1 MNYTFP
7 VFCFLSEL
15 MDLSPPPS
23 TTLHHPSS
31 PSWCGVL
38 FMINRDNSGLW
49 CHLLWLLRLRA
60 TRSSYW
66 LSARPALHFVSL
78 SGSPRDRRARQSYKV
93 KCLGLAPALQV
104 SVIILLEAF
113 LLCWI
118 IMEVGVVGLS
128 PLKCGWRKQTR
139 AAEKCLL
146 CCYAIWG
153 AWHQSKAALC
163 PARRAGF
170 TAGSPTS
177 LCLIYFMCVR
187 VCECVWLGG
196 GEAYS
201 TSQNLFHR
209 LWCDNETCSLKVIM
223 CLRSSVITECQA
235 RVIDKQICS
244 KTRWWYLSGASDWC
258 WLHLQ
263 RPSQSFFFFFYFL
276 SCQILP
282 QEGEFWIL
290 FISLFRC
297 SLLLHQFFC
306 HLKVSS
312 AAWKKRCGGENTML

>member
-1 MNYTFP
+1 
-7 VFCFLSEL
+7 
-15 MDLSPPPS
+15 MDLSPPTPP
-23 TTLHHPSS
+23 HPSL
-31 PSWCGVL
+31 CGVL
-38 FMINRDNSGLW
+38 FMINRDNSVLW
-49 CHLLWLLRLRA
+49 CHLLWLLHLRA

-66 LSARPALHFVSL
+66 LSARPALHFVSV

-139 AAEKCLL
+139 GAEKCLL

-153 AWHQSKAALC
+153 AWHQSKPALC
-163 PARRAGF
+163 PARRAGL
-170 TAGSPTS
+170 TADSPTS
-177 LCLIYFMCVR
+177 LFFIYFVCVCVR
-187 VCECVWLGG
+187 AWGTC
-196 GEAYS
+196 S

-244 KTRWWYLSGASDWC
+244 KTRWWYLSRASGWC
-258 WLHLQ
+258 WLHL
-263 RPSQSFFFFFYFL
+263 PS
-276 SCQILP
+276 CKGIHNP
-282 QEGEFWIL
+282 
-290 FISLFRC
+290 FI
-297 SLLLHQFFC
+297 
-306 HLKVSS
+306 
-312 AAWKKRCGGENTML
+312 